1 MTQRVWLFIP
11 GVDPVLW
18 THQITTKRQSVGR
31 SDECNIELAHGSVSR
46 KHAEVW
52 RVGDA
57 LWVKDLESRNGTR
70 LNGSRVRE
78 ATVEVG
84 DTLHFGDVAV
94 GVGKEVKEKPA
105 SAERRLTSTTVEG
118 RIQRAGRF
126 EVRFGGMTEAQLNV
140 LQLLLKGMAEKQVA
154 ESLFISQHTVHSH
167 VKQIYRVLGVQ
178 SRAELMALYLSQMNK
193 QFRML

>member
-1 MTQRVWLFIP
+1 MSSRIWLFIP
-11 GVDPVLW
+11 GVDPCMW
-18 THQITTKRQSVGR
+18 THQITAKRRSIGR
-31 SDECNIELAHGSVSR
+31 SDDCDIQLAHGSVSR
-46 KHAEVW
+46 RHAEVW
-52 RVGDA
+52 RAGDV
-57 LWVKDLESRNGTR
+57 LWLKDLDSRNGTR
-70 LNGSRVRE
+70 LNGSQLRE
-78 ATVEVG
+78 NTIDVG

-94 GVGKEVKEKPA
+94 GVGKEIKEKPA
-105 SAERRLTSTTVEG
+105 SAEGRMNSTTIEG
-118 RIQRAGRF
+118 RIQRAARF

-193 QFRML
+193 QFEML